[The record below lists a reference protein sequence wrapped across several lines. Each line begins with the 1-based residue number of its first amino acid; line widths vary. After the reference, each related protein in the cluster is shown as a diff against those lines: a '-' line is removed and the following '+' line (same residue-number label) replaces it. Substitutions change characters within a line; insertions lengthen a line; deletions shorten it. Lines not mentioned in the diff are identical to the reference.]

1 VWFGGSI
8 GNERKKKISW
18 DQVVGEMEGGGL
30 IVPRRKICYTTT
42 KHSPF
47 MKLYSPDNFDL
58 NCNSRGEIL
67 TFLP

>member
-47 MKLYSPDNFDL
+47 MKLLYTHPIISISTAIQEGKF
-58 NCNSRGEIL
+58 
-67 TFLP
+67 